1 MTENPSEAT
10 DSSNPAEQ
18 PAPEEDP
25 GAQFEAEETPPSAEN
40 ACKAFETEAEE
51 TEANSVDRDD
61 SASLFSST
69 SNTTRSKSP
78 NTRKLNRLCR
88 RTRAPKMVQPLYKY
102 SCHVREDHNHQI
114 FGVQFNPFLERSQAQ
129 VFATVGKD
137 RVSIYECTRDTD
149 CPGSDEES
157 SAGIR
162 LLQVYADPDTDESF
176 YTCAW
181 SYDCLT
187 GDPVLAAAGYRGVIR
202 IFNPVK
208 HQCAKNYIGHGHA
221 INELKFHPVR
231 PQLLLSGSKDH
242 SLRLWNIQSDV
253 CVAVFGGVEGHRDE
267 VLSIDFDL
275 RGDRIMSSGMDHS
288 LKLWRLDKPDIRE
301 AIELSSGYSPN
312 KSTGPFPTIKE
323 HFPDFSTRDIHR
335 NYVDCV
341 QWFGDFVFSKSC
353 ENSIVCWKPGKL
365 SAPWQEIQAQETA
378 TTVLHHFDYK
388 MCEIWFVRFA
398 FNAWQK
404 VLALGNQ
411 QGTTFVWEL
420 DCNDPNLTKC
430 SQLVHPKSTSTI
442 RQTSFSKDGSILVC
456 VCDDS
461 TVWRWD
467 RVN

>member
-1 MTENPSEAT
+1 MTET
-10 DSSNPAEQ
+10 FDSQHESQ
-18 PAPEEDP
+18 IEELSPLED
-25 GAQFEAEETPPSAEN
+25 QILHDLEEH
-40 ACKAFETEAEE
+40 ETTRSKSSLEL
-51 TEANSVDRDD
+51 DRDET
-61 SASLFSST
+61 ASVFST
-69 SNTTRSKSP
+69 TTTTTRSKSP

-88 RTRAPKMVQPLYKY
+88 RAKAPKIVQPLYKY
-102 SCHVREDHNHQI
+102 SYHVREDHNHQI
-114 FGVQFNPFLERSQAQ
+114 FGVQFNPFLDRNQL

-137 RVSIYECTRDTD
+137 RVSIYECVKQNATHNSD
-149 CPGSDEES
+149 DEEDQPDH
-157 SAGIR
+157 GIR

-181 SYDCLT
+181 SYDT
-187 GDPVLAAAGYRGVIR
+187 VSGDPVLAAAGYRGVIR
-202 IFNPVK
+202 IFNPLK
-208 HQCAKNYIGHGHA
+208 HQCSKNYVGHGHA
-221 INELKFHPVR
+221 INELKFHPIL

-242 SLRLWNIQSDV
+242 SLRLWNIQTDV

-288 LKLWRLDKPDIRE
+288 LKLWRLDKPEIKE
-301 AIELSSGYSPN
+301 AIQLSFNFNPT
-312 KSTGPFPTIKE
+312 KMTGPFPTIKE

-341 QWFGDFVFSKSC
+341 QWFGDFIFSKSC

-365 SAPWQEIQAQETA
+365 MHEIKPQDSTTT

-411 QGTTFVWEL
+411 LGTTFVWDL

-430 SQLVHPKSTSTI
+430 SHLIHPKCNSTI
-442 RQTSFSKDGSILVC
+442 RQTSFSKDGSILIC

>member
-1 MTENPSEAT
+1 MTENSVSESKEEQSVNDDAPTPEQSAPDIAT
-10 DSSNPAEQ
+10 TVAAELSSRGIDC
-18 PAPEEDP
+18 ED
-25 GAQFEAEETPPSAEN
+25 N
-40 ACKAFETEAEE
+40 A
-51 TEANSVDRDD
+51 SLD
-61 SASLFSST
+61 SASVFSAT
-69 SNTTRSKSP
+69 TTTTTTRSKSKSP
-78 NTRKLNRLCR
+78 NTRKLRKLCR
-88 RTRAPKMVQPLYKY
+88 RAKAPKMVQPLYKY
-102 SCHVREDHNHQI
+102 SHHVREDHNHQI
-114 FGVQFNPFLERSQAQ
+114 FGVQFNPFLDRSQA

-137 RVSIYECTRDTD
+137 RVSIYECVKRNPELEAGEDD
-149 CPGSDEES
+149 
-157 SAGIR
+157 GIR

-181 SYDCLT
+181 SYDAIT
-187 GDPVLAAAGYRGVIR
+187 RDPVLAAAGYRGVIR
-202 IFNPVK
+202 IFNIIK

-221 INELKFHPVR
+221 INELKFHPVL

-242 SLRLWNIQSDV
+242 SLRLWNIQTDV

-288 LKLWRLDKPDIRE
+288 LKLWRLNKPDIKE
-301 AIELSSGYSPN
+301 AIELSSTFNASKN
-312 KSTGPFPTIKE
+312 TAPFPTIKE

-365 SAPWQEIQAQETA
+365 SAQRQDIKPQDS

-411 QGTTFVWEL
+411 LGTTFVWEL
-420 DCNDPNLTKC
+420 DSNDPNLTKC
-430 SQLVHPKSTSTI
+430 SQLVHPKCTSTI
-442 RQTSFSKDGSILVC
+442 RQTSFSKDGSILIC

>member
-1 MTENPSEAT
+1 MTENSSSE
-10 DSSNPAEQ
+10 SKEEQ
-18 PAPEEDP
+18 SVNGDVFIQE
-25 GAQFEAEETPPSAEN
+25 EETATATVGAEP
-40 ACKAFETEAEE
+40 ASTGIDFEDTQ
-51 TEANSVDRDD
+51 SLD
-61 SASLFSST
+61 SASVFST
-69 SNTTRSKSP
+69 TTTTTTRSKSKSP
-78 NTRKLNRLCR
+78 NTRKLRKLCR
-88 RTRAPKMVQPLYKY
+88 RAKAPKMVQPLYKY
-102 SCHVREDHNHQI
+102 SYHVREDHNHQI
-114 FGVQFNPFLERSQAQ
+114 FGVQFNPFLDRSQA

-137 RVSIYECTRDTD
+137 RVSIYECVRNNLDA
-149 CPGSDEES
+149 ES
-157 SAGIR
+157 ADKDGIR

-181 SYDCLT
+181 SYDT
-187 GDPVLAAAGYRGVIR
+187 ISGDPVLAAAGYRGVIR
-202 IFNPVK
+202 IFNIVK

-221 INELKFHPVR
+221 INELKFHPVL

-242 SLRLWNIQSDV
+242 SLRLWNIQTDV

-288 LKLWRLDKPDIRE
+288 LKLWRLNKPEFKE
-301 AIELSSGYSPN
+301 AIELSSSFN
-312 KSTGPFPTIKE
+312 ASKNTAPFPTIKE

-365 SAPWQEIQAQETA
+365 SAQRHEMKPQDS

-411 QGTTFVWEL
+411 LGTTFVWEL
-420 DCNDPNLTKC
+420 DSNDPNLTKC
-430 SQLVHPKSTSTI
+430 SQLMHPKCTSTI
-442 RQTSFSKDGSILVC
+442 RQTSFSKDGSILIC

>member
-1 MTENPSEAT
+1 MTDNSSSE
-10 DSSNPAEQ
+10 SK
-18 PAPEEDP
+18 EEHLANGDVIVS
-25 GAQFEAEETPPSAEN
+25 ETSPQITGTSPVAIPI
-40 ACKAFETEAEE
+40 
-51 TEANSVDRDD
+51 VDIEDTHSLD
-61 SASLFSST
+61 SASVFSST
-69 SNTTRSKSP
+69 TTTTTTRSNSKSP
-78 NTRKLNRLCR
+78 NTRKLRRLCR
-88 RTRAPKMVQPLYKY
+88 RAKAPKMVQPSYKY
-102 SCHVREDHNHQI
+102 SHHVREDHNHQI
-114 FGVQFNPFLERSQAQ
+114 FGVQFNPHLDRSQA

-137 RVSIYECTRDTD
+137 RVSIYECVKNNVE
-149 CPGSDEES
+149 SES
-157 SAGIR
+157 SDADTIR

-181 SYDCLT
+181 SYDAAT

-202 IFNPVK
+202 IFNIIK

-221 INELKFHPVR
+221 INELKFHPIL

-242 SLRLWNIQSDV
+242 SLRLWNIQTDV

-288 LKLWRLDKPDIRE
+288 LKLWRLNKPEIKE
-301 AIELSSGYSPN
+301 AIELSSSFN
-312 KSTGPFPTIKE
+312 ASKNTAPFPTIKE

-341 QWFGDFVFSKSC
+341 QWFGDFIFSKSC

-365 SAPWQEIQAQETA
+365 FAQRHEIKPQDS
-378 TTVLHHFDYK
+378 TTVHHFDYK

-411 QGTTFVWEL
+411 LGTTFVWEL
-420 DCNDPNLTKC
+420 DSNDPNLTKC
-430 SQLVHPKSTSTI
+430 SQLVHPKCTSTI
-442 RQTSFSKDGSILVC
+442 RQTSFSKDGSTLIC